1 MNIGTTRAT
10 RIKLSPVFA
19 GAGSRPAVER
29 RSPTLS
35 GRELRRIV
43 ADLIG

>member
-1 MNIGTTRAT
+1 MNIQTPRVA
-10 RIKLSPVFA
+10 RIKLSPAFA
-19 GAGSRPAVER
+19 GIPSRPAFER

>member
-1 MNIGTTRAT
+1 MNIGTSRAT
-10 RIKLSPVFA
+10 RIKLSPAYA

-35 GRELRRIV
+35 GGELRRIV